1 MLEITAA
8 QTLIARITGIGLAS
22 AVFTYYLVK
31 LLGKPLIDVRLAQN
45 PYREFAVNAATAV
58 LAVLVSIALQV
69 IAGVFLPAAAPIL
82 EALLTAV
89 IAAAVAT
96 YGHEAV
102 RNYGSRTTITN
113 TGDDIHIG
121 DIENSSGIAIGESS
135 GSTVEG
141 WGDEE

>member
-1 MLEITAA
+1 MLELTTV
-8 QTLIARITGIGLAS
+8 QTLIARITAIGLAS

-31 LLGKPLIDVRLAQN
+31 LLIKPFIDVKLQTN
-45 PYREFAVNAATAV
+45 PYREFAVNIATAV
-58 LAVLVSIALQV
+58 SAIAISIALQI

-102 RNYGSRTTITN
+102 RNYGSRTINN
-113 TGDDIHIG
+113 TGDDIHINS
-121 DIENSSGIAIGESS
+121 IEHSSAVSIGNHA
-135 GSTVEG
+135 GSTVEE
-141 WGDEE
+141 WGDEN

>member
-31 LLGKPLIDVRLAQN
+31 LLVKPFIDVRLEAN

-58 LAVLVSIALQV
+58 LAVLVSLALQI
-69 IAGVFLPAAAPIL
+69 IAGVFFPAAAPIL

-121 DIENSSGIAIGESS
+121 DIESSSGIAIGDQSRS
-135 GSTVEG
+135 AVGRS
-141 WGDEE
+141 DE

>member
-31 LLGKPLIDVRLAQN
+31 LLVKPFIDVRLESN

-58 LAVLVSIALQV
+58 LAVLVSIALQI

-102 RNYGSRTTITN
+102 RNYGNHTTITN
-113 TGDDIHIG
+113 TGDDIVIG
-121 DIENSSGIAIGESS
+121 NIENSSGVAIGNQSS
-135 GSTVEG
+135 SDVE
-141 WGDEE
+141 EHR